1 MKTNKTITT
10 KMARRIIILSILVI
24 ACISASAQQIKATR
38 SHYSTSDG
46 LCSNVISGLAQDDY
60 GYIWIATWNG
70 LSRFDGYHFFNY
82 KTGNGSGIKNLH
94 NRISDLVI
102 DQSQNVWLKM
112 YDHRVFV
119 LDRTTD
125 RFINPFEGVNGA
137 EEFRSNSPLLVTSNG
152 DVLVSIE
159 GNGLYIMRLD
169 RKGLQRDIVTINDLS
184 ITSMAEGYQGDIW
197 MGTNDGIHR
206 LDKSNF
212 SLESKSI
219 LPGEE
224 ITSLD
229 SNGFNIFAAT
239 ANGKIFSF
247 AYGQEP
253 KSIRPAS
260 GLPIF
265 TIYVDSQGLIW
276 FCDTRAGASCLNPK
290 TGKEKLFRQEVPGPE
305 LDGRIG
311 KFTENNGTVWIC
323 MNHGGYGYY
332 NRETDE
338 VEYFHNDPSN
348 PWNLSNTVYAALE
361 LPEGVIWES
370 TSRRGLEKLE
380 LQKDNIVRIRPIP
393 NATSP
398 TENEIRAMYYDTQ
411 RKLLLIG
418 NKHSTLFLNYDDGR
432 REVITKDSNGNLLGR
447 FYGISKD
454 SKGNYW
460 LCSKDNGLY
469 YMSPTDKGGWTLK
482 NYCHQADNPQSLSHN
497 GAYMALEDK
506 SGNVW
511 IATYGGGVNLL
522 PHEAI
527 SNPKFLSP
535 DNGIKDYP
543 KNSHKKVRTIEIDNE
558 GNVWAGTTDGILI
571 LSYKNNKVSVKKLQ
585 MPESGEQMLMSNDI
599 VCMKCDKQGT
609 MWLGSNGGGLACTV
623 GKKDDMWLFNNYG
636 AQEGI
641 PSEEIRSITF
651 DQRGNPWFAT
661 EYVLCSFDI
670 TNKIVTSFSY
680 LDGVDEMTLSEGNA
694 VTMGNGDLLFGTL
707 DGYYLVDIKKLM
719 ASSGSLLKL
728 QITDFLF
735 NNEIQSP
742 RLNKNYDY
750 FIPSSRSVE
759 LPSRSGEFAFRFAA
773 LNYQLQHRV
782 HYQYMLEGYDD
793 DWHSAD
799 KLRMAFY
806 SNVPGGTYTFKVKA
820 YLLESPDQYD
830 IRTMEVIV
838 PSPFFLS
845 KPALII
851 YGVVLAFLAL
861 ALFYKIRSM
870 RSRNKE

>member
-1 MKTNKTITT
+1 MHKKIV
-10 KMARRIIILSILVI
+10 ILSILVL
-24 ACISASAQQIKATR
+24 ACISASAQQIRATR
-38 SHYSTSDG
+38 SHYSTEDG
-46 LCSNVISGLAQDDY
+46 LCSNVISGLAQDDF

-94 NRISDLVI
+94 NRIDDMVI
-102 DQSQNVWLKM
+102 DQSQNIWLEM

-119 LDRTTD
+119 LDRHTD
-125 RFINPFEGVNGA
+125 RFINPFEGVEGS
-137 EEFRSNSPLLVTSNG
+137 EEFRTNSPLLVTSTG

-159 GNGLYIMRLD
+159 GSGLYILALNRD
-169 RKGLQRDIVTINDLS
+169 GLKCDKVAIDNLS

-197 MGTNDGIHR
+197 LGTSDGIHR
-206 LDKSNF
+206 LDKGNLT
-212 SLESKSI
+212 LEGNSV
-219 LPGEE
+219 LPEE
-224 ITSLD
+224 KITSLE

-239 ANGKIFSF
+239 EDGKIFSF
-247 AYGQEP
+247 ANNGQEP
-253 KSIRPAS
+253 KVVRQATGISI
-260 GLPIF
+260 I
-265 TIYVDSQGLIW
+265 TVYVDSQGLVW
-276 FCDTRAGASCLNPK
+276 FCDSRPGASCLNPK
-290 TGKEKLFRQEVPGPE
+290 TGKEKLFRQVVPGPE
-305 LDGRIG
+305 LDGRVG
-311 KFTENNGTVWIC
+311 KFTENNGTVWIR

-380 LQKDNIVRIRPIP
+380 LQKDNIVRIKPVANP
-393 NATSP
+393 TTP

-418 NKHSTLFLNYDDGR
+418 NKHSTLFINYDDGR
-432 REVITKDSNGNLLGR
+432 REMITKDSDGNPLGR
-447 FYGISKD
+447 FYGFSKD

-460 LCSKDNGLY
+460 LSSKDNGIY
-469 YMSPTDKGGWTLK
+469 YMSPGANGGWTLK
-482 NYCHQADNPQSLSHN
+482 NYRHQADNPKSLSHN
-497 GAYMALEDK
+497 GAYMALEDR

-522 PHEAI
+522 PHDAI
-527 SNPKFLSP
+527 SNPTFLSP
-535 DNGIKDYP
+535 SNGMKDYP
-543 KNSHKKVRTIEIDNE
+543 KSSHKKVRTIEVDTE

-571 LSYKNNKVSVKKLQ
+571 LSYKNNKVNVEKLQ
-585 MPESGEQMLMSNDI
+585 MPQEGEQMLMSNDI

-609 MWLGSNGGGLACTV
+609 MWLGSNGGGLACTT
-623 GKKDDMWLFNNYG
+623 GKKDGVWLFENYG
-636 AQEGI
+636 AVDGI

-661 EYVLCSFDI
+661 EHILCSFDI
-670 TNKIVTSFSY
+670 ATKVVTTFSY
-680 LDGVDEMTLSEGNA
+680 LDGVDETVLSEGNA

-707 DGYYLVDIKKLM
+707 EGYYVVDLKKLM

-728 QITDFLF
+728 QITDFF
-735 NNEIQSP
+735 YNKEIQSP
-742 RLNKNYDY
+742 RLNKTFDY
-750 FIPSSRSVE
+750 YIPSSRKVK
-759 LPSRSGEFAFRFAA
+759 LPDHNGDFAFRFAA

-782 HYQYMLEGYDD
+782 HYQYMLEGYDK
-793 DWHSAD
+793 DWQSAGRD
-799 KLRMAFY
+799 RIAIY
-806 SNVPGGTYTFKVKA
+806 SDVPGGTYTFKVKA

-838 PSPFFLS
+838 PSPFYLS
-845 KPALII
+845 TFALII
-851 YGVVLAFLAL
+851 YGIVLAFLAL
-861 ALFYKIRSM
+861 ALFYKIRSKW
-870 RSRNKE
+870 S

>member
-1 MKTNKTITT
+1 MTTNYYLKAILKT
-10 KMARRIIILSILVI
+10 MLAVLALSSSTGMR
-24 ACISASAQQIKATR
+24 AQHMQASL
-38 SHYSTSDG
+38 SHYSTENG
-46 LCSNVISGLAQDDY
+46 LPSNAISSITCDDY
-60 GYIWIATWNG
+60 GYVWICTWNG
-70 LSRFDGYHFFNY
+70 MARFDGYNFYTY
-82 KTGNGSGIKNLH
+82 KTGIASGIKGMH
-94 NRISDLVI
+94 NRIAQATI
-102 DQSQNVWLKM
+102 DQRQNVWMKM
-112 YDHRVFV
+112 YDGRFFV
-119 LDRTTD
+119 IDRQTD
-125 RFINPFEGVNGA
+125 RIIDPFKDVNGHDQFSA
-137 EEFRSNSPLLVTSNG
+137 DYFTITYVAANG
-152 DVLVSIE
+152 DVYIPFNE
-159 GNGLYIMRLD
+159 GVFYKVKCDNNGYHPQQITTNGLTVKCLVGGYRDDVWAGTDQGLRRIDLSYNTLE
-169 RKGLQRDIVTINDLS
+169 RKGIMLDEN
-184 ITSMAEGYQGDIW
+184 ITQLATNGY
-197 MGTNDGIHR
+197 
-206 LDKSNF
+206 
-212 SLESKSI
+212 
-219 LPGEE
+219 
-224 ITSLD
+224 
-229 SNGFNIFAAT
+229 NIFFGT
-239 ANGKIFSF
+239 KSGKIVNY

-253 KSIRPAS
+253 KVLTDIGREVT
-260 GLPIF
+260 GLF
-265 TIYVDSQGLIW
+265 VDSHGLIW
-276 FCDTRAGASCLNPK
+276 FSDMDDGAYKLDPA
-290 TGKEKLFRQEVPGPE
+290 TGNIKHFTQRIPQPEFTSRGAEFRESMGV
-305 LDGRIG
+305 
-311 KFTENNGTVWIC
+311 VWVR

-332 NRETDE
+332 NRDTDE

-497 GAYMALEDK
+497 GAYMAIEDK

-571 LSYKNNKVSVKKLQ
+571 LSYKNNKVSVEKLQ

-623 GKKDDMWLFNNYG
+623 GKKDDIWLFNNYG

-851 YGVVLAFLAL
+851 YGVVLVFLAL